1 MSNEQFEKIVNHVK
15 VSGFV
20 FPGSEIYGGLANSWD
35 YGPLGVEMKNNVKK
49 TWWKR
54 FVSECKY
61 NVGLDSAII
70 LNPRIWEASGH
81 VATFNDP
88 LIDCKYCKSRY
99 RADKLIEEYDS
110 SIKASVMSNEELES
124 FISTNI
130 ACPKCGHKDYTQIR
144 QFQLM
149 FKTQI
154 GVVEDNKSQAYL
166 RPETAQGIFVNFKNV
181 QRTTRKKVPFGIC
194 QIGKAFR
201 NEITPGNFIFRTRE
215 FEQMELEFFCK
226 PGTDFEWYDFWKKQ
240 CMQFLLDLGI
250 KQENLQFIEYEP
262 NELAHYAKATS
273 DILYNFPFADTYEE
287 LWGIAA
293 RTNYDLSRHQEYS
306 GENMSYLDPETNE
319 RYIPHVVEP
328 SVGVDRLFLALL
340 CDAYDEEVINEK
352 DTRIVMHLH
361 PAIAPYLA
369 AVLPLSKALSAQ
381 ANEVYDMLAKEFHI
395 EYDEAGS
402 IGKRYRRQDA
412 IGTPYCITVD
422 FDTANDNA
430 VTVRNRDTMQ
440 QERIAISDLVNY
452 LREKARI

>member
-1 MSNEQFEKIVNHVK
+1 MSKEQFEKIVNHVK

-35 YGPLGVEMKNNVKK
+35 YGPLGVEMKNNIKK
-49 TWWKR
+49 TWWRR

-70 LNPRIWEASGH
+70 LNPRVWEASGH

-88 LIDCKYCKSRY
+88 LIDCKYCKARY
-99 RADKLIEEYDS
+99 RADKLIEEYDANV
-110 SIKASVMSNEELES
+110 KASVMSNEELEN

-144 QFQLM
+144 NFQLM

-240 CMQFLLDLGI
+240 CFQFLLDLGI
-250 KQENLQFIEYEP
+250 KEENLQFVEYEP

-306 GENMSYLDPETNE
+306 TENMSYLDPETNE

-328 SVGVDRLFLALL
+328 SVGVDRLLLALL

-369 AVLPLSKALSAQ
+369 AILPLSKALSAQ

-395 EYDEAGS
+395 EYDETGS

-430 VTVRNRDTMQ
+430 VTIRNRDTMQ
-440 QERIAISDLVNY
+440 QERVAISELVNY
-452 LREKARI
+452 LREKVRV